1 MGEFGYND
9 VDLLNLDDEPLRIAQ
24 LAPLHE
30 SVPPKL
36 YGGTERVVAYL
47 AEELARRGH
56 QVTLFASGDST
67 ASIPLEPIWPVSLR
81 LAGLS
86 RYGHEYHLMMI
97 SEAYRRADE
106 FDLIHSH
113 LDFWNFPLA
122 RLVST
127 PTVATAHGRLDQPD
141 LVPVWQSFRD
151 IPLVSISDHQRIP
164 LPGMNW
170 VATVYHG
177 LPRSLLPYSAKRG
190 EYLAFLGRFSPE
202 KAPDVAIEVAR
213 RSGVPIKLAAKVD
226 ENDRAYF
233 ESKIKPLLSLPGVEY
248 VGEITE
254 KEKGEFLGNALALL
268 FPVDWPEPF
277 GLAMIEALACGTPVI
292 ARPCGSVPE
301 VIRDGVTGLLAN
313 DVEGLVSAVERV
325 SGLSRATCRADFE
338 SRFTVEMMATN
349 YERAFRRILA
359 LRHAGARRASR
370 HLSLH
375 GNGGTRLPEAQAGGA
390 SA

>member
-1 MGEFGYND
+1 MRDAYRNQA
-9 VDLLNLDDEPLRIAQ
+9 EPLGPADRRLRIAQ

-67 ASIPLEPIWPVSLR
+67 ASVPLKPIWPVSLR

-86 RYGHEYHLMMI
+86 RYGHEYHLMML
-97 SEAYRRADE
+97 SEAYQRAEE

-127 PTVATAHGRLDQPD
+127 PTVATTHGRLDNPD
-141 LVPVWQSFRD
+141 LSPVWQSFRD
-151 IPLVSISDHQRIP
+151 ISLISISDHQRLP
-164 LPGMNW
+164 LAGANW
-170 VATVYHG
+170 VSTVYHG
-177 LPRSLLPYSAKRG
+177 LPRNLLRYSPKAG
-190 EYLAFLGRFSPE
+190 NYLAFLGRISPE
-202 KAPDVAIEVAR
+202 KGPDVAIEVAR
-213 RSGVPIKLAAKVD
+213 RAGIPLKIAAKVD

-233 ESKIKPLLSLPGVEY
+233 EARIKPLLSSPGIDFI
-248 VGEITE
+248 GEITE
-254 KEKGEFLGNALALL
+254 KEKSEFLGNALALL

-301 VIRDGVTGLLAN
+301 VIRHGVTGLLATT
-313 DVEGLVSAVERV
+313 VEELVAAVERV
-325 SGLSRATCRADFE
+325 GEISRERCRAEFE
-338 SRFTVEMMATN
+338 SRFTVETMATN
-349 YERAFRRILA
+349 YERAYRLVLEAACERA
-359 LRHAGARRASR
+359 RTSQLRVKLQA
-370 HLSLH
+370 
-375 GNGGTRLPEAQAGGA
+375 NGGSHPHESQLGSVGA
-390 SA
+390 